1 MTPLRSSSPEFR
13 NGFVVLILS
22 ILAILSALAQSPKEK
37 QTKPSAPAPTPSPT
51 SHHEMT
57 ESDVQA
63 FLDGILPMQLAR
75 EDIAGATVVVV
86 KDGKVLFAKG
96 YGYSNV
102 QKKTPVTFDTVFRP
116 GSISKLFTW
125 TAVMQLVER
134 GKLDLDKDVNE
145 YLDFTVPHTFGK
157 PVTLRNL
164 MTHTPGFE
172 ETLKDLEVETP
183 DRLPS
188 LAAFI
193 KTHEP
198 HQIFPPGTIPAY
210 SNYGAALA
218 GYIVQRVSTVS

>member
-1 MTPLRSSSPEFR
+1 MIPPILRPSKFR
-13 NGFVVLILS
+13 NRFLVLILLL
-22 ILAILSALAQSPKEK
+22 LATLTLPAQSPKEK
-37 QTKPSAPAPTPSPT
+37 PAKSSPPPPSAQAAE
-51 SHHEMT
+51 HHEMT
-57 ESDVQA
+57 EADVQA
-63 FLDGILPMQLAR
+63 FLDGLIPMQLAR

-86 KDGKVLFAKG
+86 KDGKVLFEKG
-96 YGYSNV
+96 YGYADV
-102 QKKTPVTFDTVFRP
+102 KKKTPVTFDTVFRP

-145 YLDFTVPHTFGK
+145 YLDFKIPHTFGK
-157 PVTLRNL
+157 PVTLLNL

-183 DRLPS
+183 DRLPT
-188 LAAFI
+188 LAAFL

-198 HQIFPPGTIPAY
+198 NQIFAPGTIPAY

-218 GYIVQRVSTVS
+218 